1 MRVTTFIPDIL
12 YQDRKKKG
20 GVGGEWSD
28 KITQSDQYLPNVICF
43 EGHELLHA
51 NTHWWINKYGHE
63 ESQMLGYFLPM

>member
-28 KITQSDQYLPNVICF
+28 KVTQSDQYLPNVICF

-51 NTHWWINKYGHE
+51 NTH
-63 ESQMLGYFLPM
+63 